1 MTNATLMKF
10 DKYIENNNKT
20 DKVNQHFLK
29 TLRLLEVPTSIENI
43 SNYNAVR
50 GQAKSVTRKIF

>member
-1 MTNATLMKF
+1 MTNATLLKF
-10 DKYIENNNKT
+10 DKYIDNNHKT

-29 TLRLLEVPTSIENI
+29 TLRLLDMPTSRENI

-50 GQAKSVTRKIF
+50 GQAKSITRKIF